1 MEVPR
6 FFEGIVAEDPSS
18 DLGLEADEPQ
28 TGRVLVREI
37 LGHSDRVNSE
47 DLLPAYVMMPTTSAG
62 VSGIGLSPTGLL
74 KGSRVMCMKLP
85 EQSSAY
91 ILGVLNYAPEDNHS
105 VSSYARGQGEP
116 ELKTRNRIDGGE
128 KVIEPASKYKARY
141 PYNNTMTTRS
151 GHLLEFDD
159 TPGSERIQIFHKSG
173 SYIEILPDGTIVTKS
188 VKDHVQLAFG
198 NISIFNQG
206 DEKGGK
212 DIEITSNQ
220 GEIIITAQQDVSI
233 YAKGTKDKPANV
245 GIFAENGNVQVTTK
259 KGVVNIEAP
268 LIGLN
273 A

>member
-1 MEVPR
+1 MQVPH

-37 LGHSDRVNSE
+37 LGHSNKVDSE
-47 DLLPAYVMMPTTSAG
+47 DLLPAYVMSPTNSAG
-62 VSGIGLSPTGLL
+62 IGGVGMSPTGLL

-85 EQSSAY
+85 EQAAAY
-91 ILGVLNYAPEDNHS
+91 IIGVLNYAPEGNHS

-116 ELKTRNRIDGGE
+116 ELKTRNRVKGE
-128 KVIEPASKYKARY
+128 NGTVIEPDSKYKAKY

-151 GHLLEFDD
+151 GHLVEFDD

-188 VKDHVQLAFG
+188 VKDHIQLAFG

-206 DEKGGK
+206 AEDGGK
-212 DIEITSNQ
+212 DIEVTSNQ
-220 GEIIITAQQDVSI
+220 GKIIITAEQNVDI
-233 YAKGTKDKPANV
+233 YANQGNV
-245 GIFAENGNVQVTTK
+245 GIYANNGSVQVVSK
-259 KGVVNIEAP
+259 SGAIDLQSP

>member
-1 MEVPR
+1 MQAPR

-28 TGRVLVREI
+28 TGRILVREI

-47 DLLPAYVMMPTTSAG
+47 DLLPAYIMMPTTSAG

-85 EQSSAY
+85 EQASAY
-91 ILGVLNYAPEDNHS
+91 ILGVLNYAPEGNHS

-116 ELKTRNRIDGGE
+116 ELKSRNRIQGE
-128 KVIEPASKYKARY
+128 NGAVIEPASKNKARY
-141 PYNNTMTTRS
+141 PFNNTMTTRG
-151 GHLLEFDD
+151 GHVVEFDD
-159 TPGSERIQIFHKSG
+159 TPGSERVHIFHKSG

-188 VKDHVQLAFG
+188 VKDHIQLAFG

-206 DEKGGK
+206 KSDGSQG
-212 DIEITSNQ
+212 IEITSNLGKITIAAQSDVDIFANQ
-220 GEIIITAQQDVSI
+220 G
-233 YAKGTKDKPANV
+233 NV
-245 GIFAENGNVQVTTK
+245 GIFANNGTVSVTSK
-259 KGVVNIEAP
+259 SGAVDIQAAI
-268 LIGLN
+268 IGLN

>member
-1 MEVPR
+1 MKVPH

-37 LGHSDRVNSE
+37 LGHSNKVDSE
-47 DLLPAYVMMPTTSAG
+47 DLLPAYIISPTTSAG
-62 VSGIGLSPTGLL
+62 IGGVGLSPTGLL

-85 EQSSAY
+85 EQAAAY
-91 ILGVLNYAPEDNHS
+91 IIGVLNYAPEGNHS

-116 ELKTRNRIDGGE
+116 EAKTRNRVKGEGGA
-128 KVIEPASKYKARY
+128 VIEPESKYKAKY

-159 TPGSERIQIFHKSG
+159 TPGAERVQIYHKSG

-188 VKDHVQLAFG
+188 VKDHVQIAFG

-212 DIEITSNQ
+212 DIEVTSNQ
-220 GEIIITAQQDVSI
+220 GKIIITAEQNIDI
-233 YAKGTKDKPANV
+233 YANEGNV
-245 GIFAENGNVQVTTK
+245 GIYANNGSVQVVSK
-259 KGVVNIEAP
+259 SGVIDMMSP